1 MAIVKVDVRVMREV
15 IQTHHVEVPD
25 GLTDEEVR
33 EFVEEEFYEGEIDD
47 LVDTEEN
54 DEEEE
59 ILLDTIERV
68 NEGDEQ
74 P

>member
-15 IQTHHVEVPD
+15 IQTYHVEVPD
-25 GLTDEEVR
+25 GLTDKEVR
-33 EFVEEEFYEGEIDD
+33 EFVDEEFYEGEITD
-47 LVDTEEN
+47 LVDMEEN
-54 DEEEE
+54 DEDEE
-59 ILLDTIERV
+59 ILLDSIERV